1 MVGLLPKANL
11 IPLIELSKGWE
22 PIMASCITT
31 NIPLHLGV
39 IRVVAYS
46 GIVCCYP
53 VVIVWHVLVVS
64 EPQHFL
70 QHIVAEFHDL
80 LLYVPKESIA

>member
-11 IPLIELSKGWE
+11 IPLIELSKGRE
-22 PIMASCITT
+22 PITVSRVNT
-31 NIPLHLGV
+31 NIPPHLGV
-39 IRVVAYS
+39 IRVIAYS
-46 GIVCCYP
+46 GIISCYP

-70 QHIVAEFHDL
+70 
-80 LLYVPKESIA
+80 